1 MIHIVIFIRFVR
13 LKNQNIPMYNILVSK
28 QIRRVENVKDILK
41 EITRLR
47 LERNWTEYELAKK
60 IRAGAID
67 DLLLVPQKTNAKHTN
82 IR

>member
-1 MIHIVIFIRFVR
+1 M
-13 LKNQNIPMYNILVSK
+13 
-28 QIRRVENVKDILK
+28 KDILK